1 MSPRSK
7 ELSRQMKAES
17 RKAVVT
23 AALELFAKKGFSA
36 TTADEIAKKAKVS
49 KGLIFTH
56 FTTKQDIL
64 LAIVDE
70 GLEWLLPMA
79 FGKDDTRPPRDRFLA
94 LINAWLNL
102 LKDEPLLIRLTLQ
115 LNLDDAWRKLMK
127 RKGKKYVE
135 IYLGGLRDLITQLG
149 SKNPDLDCYL
159 IAIFFDGVAANYTIA
174 PELFPIDAVK
184 DHFVEM
190 MLTQW
195 KKSSKN

>member
-7 ELSRQMKAES
+7 ELSKQMKADS
-17 RKAVVT
+17 RKAVVA

-36 TTADEIAKKAKVS
+36 TTADEIARKAKVS

-70 GLEWLLPMA
+70 GLEWLFPTA

-94 LINAWLNL
+94 LINAWFSV

-115 LNLDDAWRKLMK
+115 LNLDDAWHKLMK

-135 IYLGGLRDLITQLG
+135 MYLGGLRDLITQLG

-159 IAIFFDGVAANYTIA
+159 IAIFFDGVAANYTVA

-195 KKSSKN
+195 KKSPKK